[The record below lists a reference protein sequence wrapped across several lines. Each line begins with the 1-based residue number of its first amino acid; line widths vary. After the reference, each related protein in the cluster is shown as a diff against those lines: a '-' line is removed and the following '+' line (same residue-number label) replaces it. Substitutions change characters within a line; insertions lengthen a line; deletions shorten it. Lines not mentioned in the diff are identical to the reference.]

1 MQAYSR
7 AGFLFLTAS
16 PTCTPLEG
24 LILLSGPCPLVFPLP
39 ETLVV
44 TKTADDGYL
53 GSKPPSLNSI
63 N

>member
-7 AGFLFLTAS
+7 AGVLFLTAS

-24 LILLSGPCPLVFPLP
+24 LVLLSGPCPLFLPLP

-53 GSKPPSLNSI
+53 GRNSPSLNSI